1 MADDE
6 LSDAETASLKNIRDG
21 MDSGRMIVLPVLH
34 SIDQVLIQ
42 YV

>member
-6 LSDAETASLKNIRDG
+6 LSDAETASLKNDRDG
-21 MDSGRMIVLPVLH
+21 MGPGGMIVLPVLH
-34 SIDQVLIQ
+34 SIDQVLIR